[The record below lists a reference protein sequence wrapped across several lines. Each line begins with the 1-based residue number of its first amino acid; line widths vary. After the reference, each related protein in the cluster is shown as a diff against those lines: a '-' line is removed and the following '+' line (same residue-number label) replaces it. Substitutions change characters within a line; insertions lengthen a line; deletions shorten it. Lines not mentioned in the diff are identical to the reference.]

1 MGLIRP
7 IGPTVEYGSYYSMR
21 NFLDLIDLN
30 TGDLLHLLSEAAR
43 LKTAFQAGDRPP
55 LLAGRVLG
63 MIFEKQSLRT
73 RVSFEAGMAQLGG
86 RSIFLSATDGPIGQR
101 ESVPDFARTLSEY
114 VDVVAMRVFSHKTLE
129 EFAAHSRIPSI
140 NGLSDLAHPCQ
151 ALGDLLTIQ
160 EVFGSIKG
168 RTVVFV
174 GDGNNVARSLALACG
189 KLGARFVLS
198 APEGYRFDDS
208 FLQVFRRQAPQGELT
223 QDGSPSHA
231 VANADVIYTDVWTS
245 MGQEAEHERRLRHFA
260 GYQVDAA
267 LLAKAPKRA
276 RLMHCLPAH
285 RGEEVSAEAID
296 GDRSIVFQQAG
307 NRMHAQKAV
316 LVWLL
321 T

>member
-1 MGLIRP
+1 
-7 IGPTVEYGSYYSMR
+7 MR
-21 NFLDLIDLN
+21 NFLDLIDLK
-30 TGDLLHLLSEAAR
+30 TDDLLHLLSEAAR
-43 LKTAFQAGDRPP
+43 LKAAFQAGNRPP

-101 ESVPDFARTLSEY
+101 ESVPDFARTLSEF
-114 VDVVAMRVFSHKTLE
+114 VDAVVLRVFSHKTLE
-129 EFAAHSRIPSI
+129 EFAAHSRIPVV

-160 EVFGSIKG
+160 EVFGSIKD
-168 RTVVFV
+168 RTIVFV
-174 GDGNNVARSLALACG
+174 GDGNNVARSLALACC

-208 FLQVFRRQAPQGELT
+208 FVQIFRRQCPHGELS

-231 VANADVIYTDVWTS
+231 VAAADVIYTDVWTS

-260 GYQVDAA
+260 GFQVDAA
-267 LLAKAPKRA
+267 LMAKAPKQA

-285 RGEEVSAEAID
+285 RGEEVSAEVID
-296 GDRSIVFQQAG
+296 GDAASSF
-307 NRMHAQKAV
+307 NRPATECTRRKRC
-316 LVWLL
+316 WCGC
-321 T
+321 